1 MATKKRGSRF
11 CALTLVL
18 WLLCVCVL
26 LLCFLPF
33 REFLLSLLAVIV
45 FAYFGDEETGKGF
58 YDGRWKLNII
68 FVPFVF
74 LICQIVQLPN
84 LQFLK
89 CKLFSFRT
97 PFLWCIPSL
106 AFRMR
111 FRWTLLYKL
120 PLPLI
125 WNMGTSTVD
134 SLCQR
139 FYRFRALREQ
149 PALIFLRRVF
159 KQESVQFNEILIP
172 AALYEGF

>member
-33 REFLLSLLAVIV
+33 REFLLPLLAVIV

-74 LICQIVQLPN
+74 LICQNRTTPESSVSKMQVIFVPYT
-84 LQFLK
+84 FFVVHSVVG
-89 CKLFSFRT
+89 FSDAV
-97 PFLWCIPSL
+97 S
-106 AFRMR
+106 M
-111 FRWTLLYKL
+111 
-120 PLPLI
+120 
-125 WNMGTSTVD
+125 D
-134 SLCQR
+134 S
-139 FYRFRALREQ
+139 F
-149 PALIFLRRVF
+149 V
-159 KQESVQFNEILIP
+159 
-172 AALYEGF
+172 